1 MSFVQIIRLLVRF
14 APYLVLSAF
23 LLSGTVALM
32 TLKTKKE
39 YKSHTL
45 LNTGLISGYTIES
58 SKGNRID
65 YAYTNNEIENL
76 INLATSLETNRELS
90 SRLLTELIWAE
101 KNGKSPLL
109 EDNKS
114 ELAAVREAVS
124 AAGIQFSTKQ
134 ELYDEIIRIREQD
147 KTNEIYLL
155 THSKNPLIGLERLEE
170 IKVFREGNSD
180 MIRMEYT
187 SIDPFISQKTL
198 ELLTEIFISK
208 QKTTKEGQSDSVI
221 RFFEDATQKTLDRL
235 QTAEDELLKFRVKNQ
250 IINYYEQTRFIAGNR
265 EELDKKYQEQL
276 QIKAGSESALNR
288 LESEIKD
295 KRALAS
301 LQNQISQNQSQIADY
316 NFALMELNLLGS
328 NDQNQETEGLKR
340 EIEHKI
346 ALLRNDMLSSTYG
359 VMDVNKTTD
368 GVPTQNI
375 LTQWLQALITKEES
389 SAQLQVM
396 DNRMKEYDQI
406 YDRFAP
412 LGSTLRRLES
422 EIDVA
427 EREYLENLHSY
438 NQARLHKYNMLMST
452 NLKVIDFPYYPAQA
466 EKSKAAMLV
475 ILSFVVGLIIPSGVV
490 IGAELV
496 DSSLKSPKNAS
507 EQTGLK
513 VCGLLPQYPKN
524 PAKNPVDFTALTK
537 QAMNLFVQELIVSA
551 PADKKQ
557 VKVALAS
564 IHPQEG
570 KSTLVEKVEEFIQA
584 YYPESEGRFE
594 FKEIPS
600 LLNNPYTQE
609 TIRESDLHLVLAR
622 ADRKWSEADAH
633 ALKVYRK
640 FVGQKPLLFLTKV
653 RTDIMEDVTGEVPRK
668 RSWLRAKVKS
678 LLN

>member
-1 MSFVQIIRLLVRF
+1 MSFIQIIRLLVRF
-14 APYLVLSAF
+14 APYLILSAII
-23 LLSGTVALM
+23 LAGSVAVM
-32 TLKTKKE
+32 NLKTKKE

-45 LNTGLISGYTIES
+45 LNTGLISGYNIES
-58 SKGNRID
+58 SKGSRID
-65 YAYTNNEIENL
+65 YAFTNNEIENL

-90 SRLLTELIWAE
+90 SRLFTELIWAE
-101 KNGKSPLL
+101 KNDQSPLL
-109 EDNKS
+109 EENRP
-114 ELAAVREAVS
+114 ELSAILDAVQAAQLR
-124 AAGIQFSTKQ
+124 FSTKQ
-134 ELYDEIIRIREQD
+134 DLYDEIVRVREKD
-147 KTNEIYLL
+147 KSNEIFKL
-155 THSKNPLIGLERLEE
+155 THSKNPLIGLNRLEE

-198 ELLTEIFISK
+198 ELLTQIFISK
-208 QKTTKEGQSDSVI
+208 QKATKEGQSDTVI
-221 RFFEDATQKTLDRL
+221 KFFEDATQKTLDRL
-235 QTAEDELLKFRVKNQ
+235 QAAEDELLKFRVNNQ

-276 QIKAGSESALNR
+276 QIKAGSESALKR

-316 NFALMELNLLGS
+316 NFALVELNLMGDK
-328 NDQNQETEGLKR
+328 NPETESLKR
-340 EIEHKI
+340 ELEHKV
-346 ALLRNDMLSSTYG
+346 ALLRNEMLSSTYG

-375 LTQWLQALITKEES
+375 LTQWLSSLITKEES

-396 DNRMKEYDQI
+396 DNRMKEYEQI

-412 LGSTLRRLES
+412 LGSTLKRLES

-466 EKSKAAMLV
+466 EKSKAVMLIV
-475 ILSFVVGLIIPSGVV
+475 LSFVVGLIIPAGVV

-496 DSSLKSPKNAS
+496 DSSLKNPKNAIA
-507 EQTGLK
+507 QTGLK

-524 PAKNPVDFTALTK
+524 HKKHPVDFAALTK

-551 PADKKQ
+551 PAEKTR

-564 IHPQEG
+564 IHPEEG

-584 YYPESEGRFE
+584 NYPESQGKFE

-600 LLNNPYTQE
+600 LLNNPYTQDA
-609 TIRESDLHLVLAR
+609 IREADLHLLVAR
-622 ADRKWSEADAH
+622 ADRKWNEADAH

-640 FVGQKPLLFLTKV
+640 YVGQKPLLFLNKV

-668 RSWLRAKVKS
+668 RSWLRAKVKA

>member
-1 MSFVQIIRLLVRF
+1 MSFIQIIRLLVRF
-14 APYLVLSAF
+14 APYLILSAII
-23 LLSGTVALM
+23 LAGSVAVM
-32 TLKTKKE
+32 NLKTKKE

-45 LNTGLISGYTIES
+45 LNTGLISGYNIES
-58 SKGNRID
+58 SKGSRID
-65 YAYTNNEIENL
+65 YAFTNNEIENL

-90 SRLLTELIWAE
+90 SRLFTELIWAE
-101 KNGKSPLL
+101 KNDKSPLL
-109 EDNKS
+109 EENRP
-114 ELAAVREAVS
+114 ELAAILDAVQ
-124 AAGIQFSTKQ
+124 AAQLRFATKQ
-134 ELYDEIIRIREQD
+134 ELYDEIVRVREKD
-147 KTNEIYLL
+147 KSNEIFKL
-155 THSKNPLIGLERLEE
+155 THSKNPLIGLDRLEE

-208 QKTTKEGQSDSVI
+208 QKATKEGQSDTVI
-221 RFFEDATQKTLDRL
+221 KFFEDATQKTLDRL
-235 QTAEDELLKFRVKNQ
+235 QTAEDELLKFRVNNQ

-276 QIKAGSESALNR
+276 QIKAGSESALKR

-316 NFALMELNLLGS
+316 NFALVELNLMGDK
-328 NDQNQETEGLKR
+328 NPETESLKR
-340 EIEHKI
+340 ELEHKV
-346 ALLRNDMLSSTYG
+346 ALLRNEMLSSTYG

-375 LTQWLQALITKEES
+375 LTQWLSALITKEES

-396 DNRMKEYDQI
+396 DNRMKEYEQI

-412 LGSTLRRLES
+412 LGSTLKRLES

-466 EKSKAAMLV
+466 EKSKAVMLIV
-475 ILSFVVGLIIPSGVV
+475 LSFVVGLIIPAGVV

-496 DSSLKSPKNAS
+496 DSSLKNPKNAIA
-507 EQTGLK
+507 QTGLK

-524 PAKNPVDFTALTK
+524 PAKHPVDFAALTK
-537 QAMNLFVQELIVSA
+537 QAMNLFVQELIVSV
-551 PADKKQ
+551 PAEKTR

-564 IHPQEG
+564 IHPEEG
-570 KSTLVEKVEEFIQA
+570 KSTLVEKVEEFIQTN
-584 YYPESEGRFE
+584 YPESEGRFE

-609 TIRESDLHLVLAR
+609 AIREADLHLLVAR
-622 ADRKWSEADAH
+622 ADRKWSEADTH

-640 FVGQKPLLFLTKV
+640 YVGQKPLLFLNKV